1 MATAVP
7 AASVPKVWRYRLL
20 LCDGRRSQH
29 DPRRDCDEG
38 AYFLRVRKFERTGL
52 LDHLASSPICESL
65 CTPRGQLALPE
76 TARAFGYC

>member
-7 AASVPKVWRYRLL
+7 TASVPKVGGID
-20 LCDGRRSQH
+20 CCSSDGPRSQH